1 MNNQEVYDEVRLH
14 AKVLSNLLKL
24 IIIMYMQVMRT
35 HPSNNSDHI
44 SDFCDGSFF
53 KNHLLFSTEPNGFQI
68 VAYFDKLEVCNPLG
82 SRSGINKL
90 GNPLCR
96 LV

>member
-1 MNNQEVYDEVRLH
+1 
-14 AKVLSNLLKL
+14 
-24 IIIMYMQVMRT
+24 MYVQVMRT
-35 HPSNNSDHI
+35 RPSNHSDHI
-44 SDFCDGSFF
+44 GDFCDGSFL
-53 KNHLLFSTEPNGFQI
+53 KNHPLFSIEPNGFQI
-68 VAYFDKLEVCNPLG
+68 VAYFDELEVCNPLG

>member
-1 MNNQEVYDEVRLH
+1 MYV
-14 AKVLSNLLKL
+14 KVMKT
-24 IIIMYMQVMRT
+24 R
-35 HPSNNSDHI
+35 PSNHSDHN

-53 KNHLLFSTEPNGFQI
+53 KNHPLFSTEPNSFQI

-82 SRSGINKL
+82 SRSGINRL
-90 GNPLCR
+90 GNLLCR